1 MQFIELKCVYPNSWQ
16 ITRVT
21 GSDKQYWPDKIQSI
35 NQSIQPN
42 N

>member
-1 MQFIELKCVYPNSWQ
+1 MQFIELQCVYPKSWQ

-21 GSDKQYWPDKIQSI
+21 GSDTPYWSDKIQSF
-35 NQSIQPN
+35 NQSSQPN